1 MNRSNDGHQSR
12 RLPDSGNPQSCEEY
26 CVAEENDFVVKT
38 PQQYGRRSPFVIP
51 RSHSFVVSSQIVMVV
66 VLAGYFDPVC
76 FVVAVPV
83 GSRGIAVVVELLLKS
98 SKI

>member
-1 MNRSNDGHQSR
+1 
-12 RLPDSGNPQSCEEY
+12 
-26 CVAEENDFVVKT
+26 
-38 PQQYGRRSPFVIP
+38 
-51 RSHSFVVSSQIVMVV
+51 MVV
-66 VLAGYFDPVC
+66 VPAGYFDPVC